1 MQPKKFSELN
11 ATLLL
16 KIKKMFLSAYSVES
30 MLDVLLS
37 EESNSKHYQFYLEA
51 VFGEKLEGSIYLIH
65 WHKETHTSR
74 LEILGYLEAH
84 AENIRNKN
92 KKMEDKIKGALVG
105 LACGD
110 AVGTT
115 VEFKAK
121 GTFEPLTDM
130 VGGGPFNLEV
140 GQWTDDMSMALCLA
154 YSLVEQQG
162 FDPKDQMDRYCRW
175 YQEGYMSS
183 NGHCFDIGI
192 TVSDALQKY
201 LASNDP
207 FSGSTDPY
215 SAGNGSIMR
224 LAPIPIFYY
233 HNYDDCIKYA
243 GESSRTTHGSDECI
257 DASRLFASLLFH
269 AFTAETKSVI
279 FEKNQYNP
287 ACEKII
293 AIKNREFTALKYEQ
307 LTGSGYV
314 VESLISA
321 LWCFLNGDSFKE
333 CILLAANIG
342 NDADTTAAICGQIAG
357 AYYGFTQIPEAW
369 RKKITMTQEIEQLA
383 LSLFIPITLNK

>member
-1 MQPKKFSELN
+1 MQPKIFSELN
-11 ATLLL
+11 ATLLS

-37 EESNSKHYQFYLEA
+37 EESNSKLYQFYLEA
-51 VFGEKLEGSIYLIH
+51 VFGEKLEGSIYLSQ
-65 WHKETHTSR
+65 WQKETHASR
-74 LEILGYLEAH
+74 LEILQYLEAH
-84 AENIRNKN
+84 AKKIRKWHN
-92 KKMEDKIKGALVG
+92 KMEDRIKGALVG

-115 VEFKAK
+115 LEFKAK

-130 VGGGPFNLEV
+130 VGGGPFNLKV

-154 YSLVEQQG
+154 YSLVEQQE
-162 FDPKDQMDRYCRW
+162 FDPVDQMDRYCRW
-175 YQEGYMSS
+175 YQDGYMSS
-183 NGHCFDIGI
+183 NGDCFDIGI
-192 TVSDALQKY
+192 TVSQALQDY
-201 LASNDP
+201 INNGNP

-215 SAGNGSIMR
+215 SSGNGSIMR
-224 LAPIPIFYY
+224 LAPIPIFYH

-243 GESSRTTHGSDECI
+243 GESSRTTHASAECI
-257 DASRLFASLLFH
+257 DASKLFASLIFN
-269 AFTAETKSVI
+269 AFTAETKSAI
-279 FEKNQYNP
+279 FENNQYEP
-287 ACEKII
+287 HCEKII
-293 AIKNREFTALKYEQ
+293 AIKNREFITLDYDQ

-321 LWCFLNGDSFKE
+321 LWCFINGNSFKE

-357 AYYGFTQIPEAW
+357 AYYGFTEIPKEW
-369 RKKITMTQEIEQLA
+369 RNQITMAKEIEQLA
-383 LSLFIPITLNK
+383 LSLFINEHD